1 MVLLQLVDSLQNL
14 FGETVA
20 VDLNERFVG
29 VKLNVRKVRV

>member
-1 MVLLQLVDSLQNL
+1 MKHVHTQISFSENL

-29 VKLNVRKVRV
+29 VKLNVRK